1 MRAPAK
7 EWDDGMGLTNGGQLT
22 GLFLSCGLGF
32 LLGLYYDG
40 FRVARLVMRS
50 SKRVIFFQD
59 LFFFVSAAI
68 LTFFFALTVT
78 GGELRFYLF
87 LGLGIGFTAY
97 YFTIGRVVMGFA
109 ETAVR
114 AVLAVW
120 HWFWR
125 LVFAPFRLLGRLLRR
140 PLGFL
145 QKLCGAALEKVC
157 LFLKKGL
164 KRAVHLVYNQKKR
177 PEEE

>member
-1 MRAPAK
+1 M
-7 EWDDGMGLTNGGQLT
+7 
-22 GLFLSCGLGF
+22 
-32 LLGLYYDG
+32 
-40 FRVARLVMRS
+40 VMRS

-97 YFTIGRVVMGFA
+97 ITIGRVVMAFA
-109 ETAVR
+109 ETAVAGGSGR
-114 AVLAVW
+114 LALV
-120 HWFWR
+120 WR

>member
-1 MRAPAK
+1 M
-7 EWDDGMGLTNGGQLT
+7 
-22 GLFLSCGLGF
+22 
-32 LLGLYYDG
+32 
-40 FRVARLVMRS
+40 
-50 SKRVIFFQD
+50 IFFQD

-97 YFTIGRVVMGFA
+97 YFTIGRVVMAFA

>member
-87 LGLGIGFTAY
+87 LGPGIGFTAY
-97 YFTIGRVVMGFA
+97 YFTIGRVVMAFA

-114 AVLAVW
+114 RFWPFGTGFGAWFSRRSGFWAVCCAARW
-120 HWFWR
+120 DSCKS
-125 LVFAPFRLLGRLLRR
+125 FAARR
-140 PLGFL
+140 S
-145 QKLCGAALEKVC
+145 
-157 LFLKKGL
+157 KKF
-164 KRAVHLVYNQKKR
+164 AFF
-177 PEEE
+177 

>member
-59 LFFFVSAAI
+59 LFFFP
-68 LTFFFALTVT
+68 
-78 GGELRFYLF
+78 LF
-87 LGLGIGFTAY
+87 MS
-97 YFTIGRVVMGFA
+97 RSWSSS
-109 ETAVR
+109 R
-114 AVLAVW
+114 AWLAKSKAW
-120 HWFWR
+120 
-125 LVFAPFRLLGRLLRR
+125 ASS
-140 PLGFL
+140 
-145 QKLCGAALEKVC
+145 
-157 LFLKKGL
+157 
-164 KRAVHLVYNQKKR
+164 
-177 PEEE
+177 